1 MGGENIHTNENKAL
15 VAFKPTQ
22 GVTEYQ
28 VILDKDTDTLWA
40 TELQI
45 ADIFGRDRTVI
56 NRHIRNVYKE
66 GELDEVST
74 SSKIAQV
81 RLEGGR
87 EVQREVLHYN
97 LDVIISVGYKVK
109 SNLATE
115 FRIWATDKLK
125 EYLLKGYA
133 INKNLLQS
141 STEKIKALELQ
152 IDYLNETAFQN
163 QKLITDGFLSII
175 GHYSKSFE
183 LLNRYDTEELSMEGL
198 NEDVIYVTK
207 FLGIHLKKRQVQ

>member
-15 VAFKPTQ
+15 VAFKPAQ

-74 SSKIAQV
+74 SAKIAQV

-109 SNLATE
+109 SNIATE

-152 IDYLNETAFQN
+152 IDYLNET
-163 QKLITDGFLSII
+163 D
-175 GHYSKSFE
+175 
-183 LLNRYDTEELSMEGL
+183 EEL
-198 NEDVIYVTK
+198 NEDVFWRISKEIDNGITYLISDVYSYDENGKLSKIEEAKEEITK
-207 FLGIHLKKRQVQ
+207 LVATL